1 MKCKTKFRYKII
13 SSVIAV
19 AMMFSLLSGC
29 AKKDAV
35 EAGNFKSETSMTS
48 ISDTMI
54 VTSNTEFPEITNEID
69 SGEIDDIYS
78 LVCSSVEYKLKSAGF
93 ETGSGIA
100 YTTEN
105 DNYSALG
112 IYYYS
117 NDLNF
122 IDFGTNSIKTAGFIE
137 IVDDNEDFFQADNEN
152 SLIVVDSLEGTD
164 NDTEFIC
171 AYNYDNVGSSHF
183 VYKDKYVTYYQQ
195 TPMRIVYSETEN
207 ISSNYDLS
215 LGSIYD
221 YDNNRYI
228 YDESI
233 FNGEYITHSSA
244 GLFTEED
251 YSELENDFKKNSEE
265 QEKAGYIV
273 EEYTVLY
280 IPPENIQSYI
290 DGGVTD
296 TFFGYSVNELTETFG
311 FGTALEYSDGKLVE
325 ANYKQNTL
333 EEYDWGAFLT
343 KVGIGFGILIIGA
356 VVTPAVGG
364 TSFAVTIITTL
375 KATASLAL
383 ADALGTLTI
392 ETAQRLIDG
401 KSIEQALESASCK
414 GLDGFAN
421 SFVVVSAFASAG
433 QVISGVLN
441 PVVRQ
446 EGQKLLDATTDTL
459 RNKAVVDAWKIEQDA
474 VRTGTSRYK
483 WTLAQKHELLKTG
496 KVAGYEGHHILT
508 VNDLEGTVNQWLI
521 GSPNDIVFLSKKN
534 HFLAHGSNYQNS
546 SDIEFIVKLL
556 PWAEDKVKYL
566 LNIAA

>member
-296 TFFGYSVNELTETFG
+296 TFFGYSVN
-311 FGTALEYSDGKLVE
+311 
-325 ANYKQNTL
+325 
-333 EEYDWGAFLT
+333 
-343 KVGIGFGILIIGA
+343 
-356 VVTPAVGG
+356 
-364 TSFAVTIITTL
+364 
-375 KATASLAL
+375 
-383 ADALGTLTI
+383 
-392 ETAQRLIDG
+392 
-401 KSIEQALESASCK
+401 
-414 GLDGFAN
+414 
-421 SFVVVSAFASAG
+421 
-433 QVISGVLN
+433 
-441 PVVRQ
+441 
-446 EGQKLLDATTDTL
+446 
-459 RNKAVVDAWKIEQDA
+459 
-474 VRTGTSRYK
+474 
-483 WTLAQKHELLKTG
+483 
-496 KVAGYEGHHILT
+496 
-508 VNDLEGTVNQWLI
+508 
-521 GSPNDIVFLSKKN
+521 DIV
-534 HFLAHGSNYQNS
+534 
-546 SDIEFIVKLL
+546 
-556 PWAEDKVKYL
+556 
-566 LNIAA
+566 NIP